1 MKRPQHQRPL
11 SSGHLNPDE
20 LLAQFYGVGGNEAH
34 VNECPECSAR
44 LQAMERKRQGSAAA
58 TAAPVELLAQQRRA
72 IYARID
78 SGLAAQARWAPALAA
93 AFLLAISVALVHPYL
108 RSHPAQPVASA
119 RAVNRIQPSEDRL
132 FSDLYSME
140 QSVEP
145 EAAAPI
151 HELFEDDGGR

>member
-1 MKRPQHQRPL
+1 MKRHQRPL

-34 VNECPECSAR
+34 VNQCPECSAQ
-44 LQAMERKRQGSAAA
+44 LQAMERKREGSAAA
-58 TAAPVELLAQQRRA
+58 TVAPVELLTQQRRA

-108 RSHPAQPVASA
+108 RSHPARPAASA
-119 RAVNRIQPSEDRL
+119 GANVNRIQPNDDKL

-151 HELFEDDGGR
+151 HELFDGGGGQ